1 MSDED
6 ETDGRE
12 NFGWWDFNR
21 ELEERYDLEKDI
33 INREL
38 LEKFFGG
45 ENTVNVENVYGPF
58 KPIFDLEKEGEP
70 LQDNTTGGVVGAT
83 YIDIKEAA
91 GLVAK
96 SPDSI
101 RRAIRSG
108 KLNAIMARD
117 GRYLI
122 DKADVLKA
130 FPQQPDGIKGTPAD
144 VLKLVALQNKLVEAR
159 AALETSQAQIE
170 TKQAQIETKQARID
184 ELEADKAQLSRAF
197 EVISDTLA
205 SQNRRGRPLMLEAE
219 PRKRRLWRRGGN

>member
-6 ETDGRE
+6 ETDWEIPNGE
-12 NFGWWDFNR
+12 VPPYGSVEPLQDNTT
-21 ELEERYDLEKDI
+21 
-33 INREL
+33 
-38 LEKFFGG
+38 GG
-45 ENTVNVENVYGPF
+45 FYRPYT
-58 KPIFDLEKEGEP
+58 KEGEP
-70 LQDNTTGGVVGAT
+70 LQDNTIGGVVGAT

-122 DKADVLKA
+122 DKADVHKA

-144 VLKLVALQNKLVEAR
+144 VLELVALQNELVEAR
-159 AALETSQAQIE
+159 AALETS
-170 TKQAQIETKQARID
+170 QAQIETKQARID